1 MAERSHG
8 KDSTIGHWEMA
19 GLVTEQPF
27 PTYPLGF
34 PREVIDAFLRVTGFD
49 GVLGNTVASGTAI
62 MEALGDEH
70 VRTGRPIVYTSAD
83 SVFQIAVHEEVV
95 PLQRLYEVCRLTR
108 ERVAVGNHAVGRVI
122 ARPFIGSSG
131 AYRRTTNRRDFAMV
145 PPRPTLLD
153 LVQQRG
159 IPTVTVG
166 KVDDLFAGTGVTTA
180 WHTVSNAE
188 GVERI
193 VEQMRAQERMFLWA
207 NLVDFDAL
215 YGHRQDAAGFAKA
228 LEDFDVDLER
238 ILGAL
243 RPGDLLMLTADH
255 GNDPTDA
262 STDHSREYV
271 PIIATLA
278 GGAAGVDLGT
288 RSAFADIGATILEHL
303 KVPAD
308 GLAGNSFYTQLV

>member
-1 MAERSHG
+1 
-8 KDSTIGHWEMA
+8 
-19 GLVTEQPF
+19 
-27 PTYPLGF
+27 
-34 PREVIDAFLRVTGFD
+34 
-49 GVLGNTVASGTAI
+49 
-62 MEALGDEH
+62 
-70 VRTGRPIVYTSAD
+70 
-83 SVFQIAVHEEVV
+83 
-95 PLQRLYEVCRLTR
+95 
-108 ERVAVGNHAVGRVI
+108 
-122 ARPFIGSSG
+122 
-131 AYRRTTNRRDFAMV
+131 MV